1 MKLSN
6 IIDLVDSG
14 DIALP
19 EFQRGYVW
27 NRDQVRS
34 LMQSLYR
41 GYPVGSLLTWH
52 TKLDPDHMRGAGSS
66 ADGYVKLLLDGQQ
79 RVTSLYGIMRG
90 RPPGFFDG
98 NAATFTGLYFHI
110 DDEVFEF
117 YSPSKMDGDPR
128 WIDVTA
134 LMQQGLGPFLPALAS
149 MDGLTVDQTTTY
161 VNRLNAI
168 TQIAAVDFHVDEVTG
183 EDKTIDVVVDIF
195 NRVNSGGTKL
205 SKGDLAL
212 ARICAAWPEA
222 RDEMKDALAGWQQAG
237 FTFKLDWLLRV
248 TNGVATGEA
257 LFSALAGVP
266 VAQFR
271 DSLRESVGLV
281 GTLLDSV
288 AARLGLDHDRVLAG
302 RYAFPVMARYLHQQG
317 GRFPSQRDKDRLL
330 YWYVH
335 AFLWGRF
342 VGSSETVLNQDLKA
356 MDAGGVDGLI
366 EQLERSRGG
375 LTVRASDFLGYGVGA
390 RFYPLLYLLTR
401 VHEARDFCTNQP
413 LKAYL
418 LGRNSSLEMHH
429 IFPKAQLYRHGYPRA
444 QVNAV
449 ANFCFLTKGC
459 NITISA
465 ADPAAYFRQVEDRC
479 PGALASQWIP
489 MDESLWSLDRYP
501 EFLAARRELLA
512 AAANRFLDGL
522 RTGALE
528 TAALQGSRTVQV
540 DVETDAAL
548 AEVDAL
554 ISWLRGE
561 GFALPDRD
569 LEIVDPQTKE
579 TIAVAEAAWMD
590 GLQEGL
596 GEPVVLDL
604 ELDED
609 VDARLAALGIRAF
622 PTPAS
627 LREFVER
634 RPTARIDLLTLSS
647 R

>member
-27 NRDQVRS
+27 NRDQVRG

-52 TKLDPDHMRGAGSS
+52 TRLDPDHTRGSNSNG
-66 ADGYVKLLLDGQQ
+66 DGYAKLLLDGQQ
-79 RVTSLYGIMRG
+79 RVTTLYGIMRG
-90 RPPGFFDG
+90 RPPSFFDG
-98 NAATFTGLYFHI
+98 NPATFTGLYFHI

-117 YSPSKMDGDPR
+117 YSQSKMDGEPR

-134 LMQQGLGPFLPALAS
+134 LMQQGLGPFVNAL
-149 MDGLTVDQTTTY
+149 MTMPDVDKDRSNAY
-161 VNRLNAI
+161 FNRLNAI

-183 EDKTIDVVVDIF
+183 DDKSVDVVVDIF

-222 RDEMKDALAGWQQAG
+222 RDEMKNALAGWGKAG
-237 FTFKLDWLLRV
+237 YTFKLDWLLRV
-248 TNGVATGEA
+248 TNALATGEA

-266 VAQFR
+266 VGRFR
-271 DSLRESVGLV
+271 ESLREAVGLV
-281 GTLLDSV
+281 GMLLDSV
-288 AARLGLDHDRVLAG
+288 SARLGLDHDRVLAG
-302 RYAFPVMARYLHQQG
+302 RYAFPVMARYLHQHG
-317 GRFPSQRDKDRLL
+317 GRFPSQKEKDRLL

-342 VGSSETVLNQDLKA
+342 AGSSETVLNQDLKTV
-356 MDAGGVDGLI
+356 DEGGIDGLI
-366 EQLERSRGG
+366 EQLEQSRGS
-375 LTVRASDFLGYGVGA
+375 LTVRASDFTGYGVGA
-390 RFYPLLYLLTR
+390 RFYPMLYLLTR
-401 VHEARDFCTNQP
+401 VHEARDFCTNEP
-413 LKAYL
+413 LHAYL
-418 LGRNSSLEMHH
+418 LGKNSTLEMHH
-429 IFPKAQLYRHGYPRA
+429 IFPKAQLYRHEYPRA

-465 ADPAAYFRQVEDRC
+465 ADPAAYFREVERRC

-501 EFLAARRELLA
+501 EFLAARRGLLA
-512 AAANRFLDGL
+512 TAANRFLDGL
-522 RTGALE
+522 RAGAHQAVGLP
-528 TAALQGSRTVQV
+528 GSGSVQV
-540 DVETDAAL
+540 DVETDPL
-548 AEVDAL
+548 SAEIDGLVT
-554 ISWLRGE
+554 WLRAE
-561 GFALPDRD
+561 GFSSPDRD
-569 LEIVDPQTKE
+569 VEIVDPRTKD
-579 TIAVAEAAWMD
+579 TIAVAEVAWMN

-596 GEPVVLDL
+596 GEPMVLDL

-634 RPTARIDLLTLSS
+634 RTTSRVDLLSLASQ
-647 R
+647 